1 MNRKI
6 LPASTTRGGFMTE
19 EEENTECLMQL
30 VAYNC
35 GLAAGVDKWLT
46 DNASVIEERF
56 GKGTVEALRRI
67 K

>member
-1 MNRKI
+1 
-6 LPASTTRGGFMTE
+6 MTE